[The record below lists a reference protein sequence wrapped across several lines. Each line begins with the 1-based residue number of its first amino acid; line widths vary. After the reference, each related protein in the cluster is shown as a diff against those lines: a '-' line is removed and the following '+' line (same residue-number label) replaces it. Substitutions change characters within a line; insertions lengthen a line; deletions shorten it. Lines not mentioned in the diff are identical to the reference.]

1 MCGICGF
8 VNKNSNNEEQINQ
21 NIFGMLSVLNHRGPN
36 NRDHWVSE
44 DKKIILG
51 HTRLSIIDLS
61 SNGNQPMLSENN
73 RMIIS
78 YNGETYNHANLR
90 KILSNQNFKGNSD
103 TETILSYFEKYGIH
117 KTLKEI
123 DGMFSIALFDKKERN
138 LYLARDRF
146 GEKPLYYYISDRIII
161 FGSEI
166 KSILKHKSFKKQIDT
181 TVLHDYFN
189 FNYIGGKNSIY
200 KNIKKILPSHYLK
213 INIDTFKCEEICY
226 WKKNKKIKINPSI
239 VLDQAIVQ
247 VEKNLIDSIENRLTS
262 DLPVGCFLSGG
273 VDSSLVT
280 SIVKK
285 HFDNELNT
293 FSIGF
298 DNSQYDE
305 SRYAKKIANY
315 LNTNHHEYF
324 LNDDEIF
331 EVSNN
336 ISKIYD
342 EPFADSSQIP
352 TLFLSKL
359 TKKKI
364 TVCLTGDGADE
375 LFFGYDRYT
384 YAPKIFKYL
393 KLVPKKIRDIM
404 FENRDSSLN
413 FLRYLLFL
421 FLKIRNIKNPQ
432 NKVNKILNLIS
443 FEKFSDIYKYSISN
457 ELNAENILNKSVK
470 NSSSLFDSF
479 EDDENAH
486 LSEMINFDID
496 EYLPNDIL
504 TKVDRASMSY
514 SLETRTPFL
523 NHNLAELAFSLPYNL
538 HNKNNQNKY
547 ILKKIL
553 SKYLPENLF
562 QRPKMGFGVPL
573 NNWLKNQ
580 LRDMCEDLLSYK
592 KLEESG
598 YLNSEYIRKNYEL
611 FKHGKLNI
619 HSSIWSILMFQSWYF
634 NNFK

>member
-1 MCGICGF
+1 
-8 VNKNSNNEEQINQ
+8 
-21 NIFGMLSVLNHRGPN
+21 MLL
-36 NRDHWVSE
+36 E
-44 DKKIILG
+44 
-51 HTRLSIIDLS
+51 
-61 SNGNQPMLSENN
+61 
-73 RMIIS
+73 
-78 YNGETYNHANLR
+78 
-90 KILSNQNFKGNSD
+90 
-103 TETILSYFEKYGIH
+103 
-117 KTLKEI
+117 
-123 DGMFSIALFDKKERN
+123 
-138 LYLARDRF
+138 
-146 GEKPLYYYISDRIII
+146 
-161 FGSEI
+161 
-166 KSILKHKSFKKQIDT
+166 
-181 TVLHDYFN
+181 
-189 FNYIGGKNSIY
+189 
-200 KNIKKILPSHYLK
+200 
-213 INIDTFKCEEICY
+213 
-226 WKKNKKIKINPSI
+226 KNKKIKINPSI
-239 VLDQAIVQ
+239 VLDQAIDQ

-298 DNSQYDE
+298 DNPQYDE

-315 LNTNHHEYF
+315 LNTNHHEYY

-404 FENRDSSLN
+404 FKNKDSSLN
-413 FLRYLLFL
+413 FLRYLLFI

-457 ELNAENILNKSVK
+457 ELNSENILNKSIK
-470 NSSSLFDSF
+470 TSSSLFDSF
-479 EDDENAH
+479 EDVKDTQ
-486 LSEMINFDID
+486 LSEMINFDIN

-523 NHNLAELAFSLPYNL
+523 NHNLAELAFSLPYSL

-553 SKYLPENLF
+553 SKYLPQNLF

-598 YLNSEYIRKNYEL
+598 YLNSEYIRKNYEM
-611 FKHGKLNI
+611 FNNGKLNI